1 MEQNDG
7 AMIFPAL
14 PKIFCRKKILSVAS
28 VFSVAKLKVVIYQII
43 LELSRRIV
51 TGPKL
56 TSSTSMRA

>member
-1 MEQNDG
+1 MD
-7 AMIFPAL
+7 L
-14 PKIFCRKKILSVAS
+14 PVVRKNSCKKILLCVLCG
-28 VFSVAKLKVVIYQII
+28 KNEKNYQIT